1 MKHNTMKRYH
11 FLCAVVLT
19 AALLLFTSC
28 VKEPEIIKVMSYNI
42 RLSIVDDGENHWN
55 IRKPGSVLMIN
66 TLQPHIIGLQ
76 EPVNE
81 QITYL
86 LDNLPQYARV
96 GVARDDGDT
105 LGEFSAVFYL
115 KEMFD
120 LLDDGTFWLSET
132 PDVPSFG
139 WDAAC
144 KRVVSWGRLKN
155 KKTGTECYVFNT
167 HFDHIGKTA
176 RLESARLLAEKME
189 EIAKD
194 CPLVFLTGDFNA
206 PIDNPLFE
214 PLQASFLDARQE
226 APVSDTL
233 TTYHAWGRHEGPAI
247 DHIFYRGAKAVSFRT
262 VTETFEVP
270 YVSDH
275 YPIKATLI
283 F

>member
-1 MKHNTMKRYH
+1 MKHLSH
-11 FLCAVVLT
+11 LCIAVMAT
-19 AALLLFTSC
+19 ALLSLTGC

-86 LDNLPQYARV
+86 LENLPNYAKI

-115 KEMFD
+115 KDIFE

-132 PDVPSFG
+132 PEIPSFG

-144 KRVVSWGRLKN
+144 KRVVSWGHLKN

-167 HFDHIGKTA
+167 HFDHKGKIA

-189 EIAKD
+189 EIAHD
-194 CPLVFLTGDFNA
+194 CSLVFLTGDFNA
-206 PIDNPLFE
+206 AIDDPLFD
-214 PLQASFLDARQE
+214 PLKAGFLDARQE
-226 APVSDTL
+226 APMSDTI
-233 TTYHAWGRHEGPAI
+233 TTYHAWGQYDGPAI
-247 DHIFYRGAKAVSFRT
+247 DHIFYRGAKAISFRT
-262 VTETFEVP
+262 VTEVYQVS

-275 YPIKATLI
+275 YPLI
-283 F
+283 AVFEKE